1 MIMTG
6 YYDIVLGLIP
16 LSLAGLTGVLFVAG
30 LSLVV
35 AIGLASVVTVGL
47 MLHAMFVNAPVPSSG
62 STTGQGPGAAAEAG
76 AQTGPSPE

>member
-1 MIMTG
+1 MIMMG

-47 MLHAMFVNAPVPSSG
+47 MLHAMFVNAPVPRSG
-62 STTGQGPGAAAEAG
+62 ATSGQGPGTATEAG
-76 AQTGPSPE
+76 AQTSPSLE